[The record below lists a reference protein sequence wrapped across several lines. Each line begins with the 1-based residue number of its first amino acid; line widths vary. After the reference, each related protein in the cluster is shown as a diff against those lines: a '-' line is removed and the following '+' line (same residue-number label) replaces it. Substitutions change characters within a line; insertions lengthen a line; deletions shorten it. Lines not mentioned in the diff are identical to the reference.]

1 MKISYGTSCSRLALV
16 GVACAAALPSP
27 AAAQVNQPASTTAAA
42 REDSDAQDIVVTARL
57 RKERLD
63 RVPDSITAFSSR
75 TIEERSLKGL
85 ADYLALTPNAKI
97 VQENDSSS
105 SEVYIRGVGS
115 NRSQA
120 AAIAFVVDGVI
131 LPDNDSFNMDLSE
144 ADQVEI
150 LKGPQG
156 ALYGRGALAG
166 VINIRTRDPGNEFGL
181 DAKASIGRY
190 NTYSGFVRVGGP
202 IVQDKLLAS
211 VSASYNDSDGVYRNA
226 FDGGSLYKDEN
237 WKIAGKVIAKPTETL
252 TLKFQ
257 GSAYRQKSG
266 NPPYSGINVL
276 GTTGG
281 EVTSRLAGAPISYD
295 IPNISKRRV
304 YGASVVAELDLG
316 MGVLRSTT
324 AYNRVNFN
332 NPQQDTDTTALSIAV
347 AGATRKSSAVSEEL
361 RFTSTDDR
369 PLRYILT
376 GYVQRN
382 KVDRTIDANFDFCFL
397 GLIPCPTPPLTPSGI
412 LIPLAVEDTN
422 TKVRESAVSAQV
434 NYDLTPQIELTAAL
448 RYDRNQQRRVNNLL
462 AITQK
467 AVFDEWQPKA
477 SISYRPSERAMIY
490 ATYSQGFKPGTF
502 NPPVAP
508 ASIFSEIVKAE
519 QTKNFDIGTK
529 MNFFQ
534 RRLLI
539 NTSIFYTRYSNTQ
552 EFQVDLL
559 SGGILNINIDQSDIH
574 GFEVDMTARPMR
586 GLELSSAF
594 GYVKS
599 TIKKYDRAPAYI
611 GQSLPY
617 QARYTVNLAG
627 QYRFAVTDDVNAMLR
642 VDYARSGKTSY
653 QDFRN
658 PNPNQFLYQK
668 SSDTVDARA
677 SLTKGAWTLSAF
689 GKNVLNSKYVDSAY
703 SRWIGSVLFVPLNID
718 LLLPAPGATYGLEA
732 RVRF

>member
-1 MKISYGTSCSRLALV
+1 MKTNAGIGCSRLALV
-16 GVACAAALPSP
+16 CAAFAVGLAWP
-27 AAAQVNQPASTTAAA
+27 AVAQVEQAASATA
-42 REDSDAQDIVVTARL
+42 RDDSDAQDIVVTARL

-63 RVPDSITAFSSR
+63 RVPDSITAFSAR

-85 ADYLALTPNAKI
+85 ADYLAFTPNAKI
-97 VQENDSSS
+97 VQENDSSTS
-105 SEVYIRGVGS
+105 QVYIRGVGS

-131 LPDNDSFNMDLSE
+131 LPDNDAFTMDLSE

-166 VINIRTRDPGNEFGL
+166 VVNVRTRDPGNILGL
-181 DAKASIGRY
+181 DAKVSIGRF

-202 IVQDKLLAS
+202 IVEDRLLAS
-211 VSASYNDSDGVYRNA
+211 VSASYNDSDGAYRNA

-237 WKIAGKVIAKPTETL
+237 WKVAGKVIAKPSETL
-252 TLKFQ
+252 TLTFQ

-266 NPPYSGINVL
+266 NPPYSGVNVL

-281 EVTSRLAGAPISYD
+281 EITSDQAGAPISY
-295 IPNISKRRV
+295 NITNINKRRV
-304 YGASVVAELDLG
+304 YGASLIAELDLG
-316 MGVLRSTT
+316 AGVLRSTT
-324 AYNRVNFN
+324 AYNKVNFN
-332 NPQQDTDTTALSIAV
+332 NPRQDTDVTPLNVAV
-347 AGATRKSSAVSEEL
+347 AGATRKSSAVSEEI
-361 RFTSTDDR
+361 RFTSADDK

-376 GYVQRN
+376 GYLLQNR
-382 KVDRTIDANFDFCFL
+382 VDRTIDANFDFCFM
-397 GLIPCPTPPLTPSGI
+397 GLIPCPTPPLVPSGM
-412 LIPLAVEDTN
+412 LIPLAVEDN
-422 TKVRESAVSAQV
+422 STKVRERAASVQV
-434 NYDLTPQIELTAAL
+434 NYDLTPLIELTAAL
-448 RYDRNQQRRVNNLL
+448 RYDRNQQTRRDSLL
-462 AITQK
+462 GIAQK
-467 AVFDEWQPKA
+467 AVFSQWQPKA
-477 SISYRPSERAMIY
+477 SVSYRPSERAMIY

-508 ASIFSEIVKAE
+508 ASLFSEIVKAE
-519 QTKNFDIGTK
+519 KTKNVDVGTK

-539 NTSIFYTRYSNTQ
+539 NASLFFTRYANTQ

-559 SGGILNINIDQSDIH
+559 SGGILNINIDRSNIY
-574 GFEVDMTARPMR
+574 GLEFDMIARPMA
-586 GLELSSAF
+586 GLELSSAV

-599 TIKKYDRAPAYI
+599 EIKTFDRAPAYV

-617 QARYTVNLAG
+617 QPRYTINLAA
-627 QYRFAVTDDVNAMLR
+627 QYKFAVSDDVSALLR

-658 PNPNQFLYQK
+658 PNADQFLFQK

-677 SLTKGAWTLSAF
+677 SLTKGPWTISAY
-689 GKNVLNSKYVDSAY
+689 GKNVLNSRYVNSAY
-703 SRWIGSVLFVPLNID
+703 SRWIGSILYLPLNID
-718 LLLPAPGATYGLEA
+718 LLLPAARATYGLEA